1 MSILFI
7 FLTGSNKSI
16 FYKLFLFVIG
26 SILTVTTSY
35 IIFIGNYVYRSY
47 KFPEVILLHSISE
60 ALEGQIPTLM
70 TRPYVTYMDNKIY
83 INSFYNYQD
92 YRGHSLNPKKIML
105 SDSNKELISSVTN
118 RGTTDSYIDSGYGS
132 GSGYGYA
139 GSDESTYSGSEDYA
153 ENYQNYDSGPG
164 VHEVSGYTRSDG
176 TEVDGY
182 LRTNPDGI
190 EENNFSYHG
199 Y

>member
-70 TRPYVTYMDNKIY
+70 TRP
-83 INSFYNYQD
+83 
-92 YRGHSLNPKKIML
+92 GNP
-105 SDSNKELISSVTN
+105 
-118 RGTTDSYIDSGYGS
+118 
-132 GSGYGYA
+132 
-139 GSDESTYSGSEDYA
+139 
-153 ENYQNYDSGPG
+153 P
-164 VHEVSGYTRSDG
+164 
-176 TEVDGY
+176 
-182 LRTNPDGI
+182 
-190 EENNFSYHG
+190 
-199 Y
+199 